1 MNLFNFILI
10 SVDDEKDE
18 HFCQFYDEDEC
29 RYKFV
34 YNETVEKNGTV
45 TLHVSRTFL
54 EWHKLDN
61 REEIRP

>member
-1 MNLFNFILI
+1 MI
-10 SVDDEKDE
+10 SITVDDEKDE

-45 TLHVSRTFL
+45 TLHVSRIFIVEDKHPEQKITF
-54 EWHKLDN
+54 
-61 REEIRP
+61 